1 MESLKIGEV
10 IKKLRKDKG
19 MTQEDLAQYVGVS
32 TPAISKWESG
42 TTYPDITILPILAN
56 LFEVSIDNLLN
67 YKAELEDSEIIKIVK
82 ECEAYI
88 INSDIDGY
96 LDIHKKYI
104 RKYPSNYKLHYGLVG
119 LHVMAYANITDENV
133 RENLVED
140 SIKILENSVKNTKD
154 MKIKEASLTLIS
166 SQYLLKNQ
174 ADKAEEAIKKIY
186 KPTCNPNMVLPIIYT
201 EQGKVEQAR
210 KLMQENLQTALI
222 EAMGAAIALGTNYY
236 NYKDGK
242 ELDYIDFD
250 KAQKYFELSIEIKK
264 IFEDEQMTYLSF
276 MSLAHIYLRQG
287 DIEKAI
293 NTLKEMMVIVRKYN
307 LNKFKSPNTKWC
319 FDKLDKVENNT
330 NAYDAYEFLIMSLLK
345 DFDEIKDNKDF
356 INIIKEIKEL
366 KSKNS

>member
-56 LFEVSIDNLLN
+56 LFEVTTDNLLN
-67 YKAELEDSEIIKIVK
+67 YKAELGDSEIIKIVK
-82 ECEAYI
+82 ECETYI

-104 RKYPSNYKLHYGLVG
+104 RKYPSNYNLHYGLAG
-119 LHVMAYANITDENV
+119 LHVMAYAKITDENI

-140 SIKILENSVKNTKD
+140 SINILENSVKNTKD
-154 MKIKEASLTLIS
+154 MKIKEASLTLLS
-166 SQYLLKNQ
+166 SQYLLKGQ
-174 ADKAEEAIKKIY
+174 AYKAEEAIKRIY
-186 KPTCNPNMVLPIIYT
+186 KPTCNPNIVLPIIYT
-201 EQGKVEQAR
+201 EQGKVEDAR

-222 EAMGAAIALGTNYY
+222 EAVGAAIALGTNYY

-242 ELDYIDFD
+242 ELAYIDFY
-250 KAQKYFELSIEIKK
+250 KAQKYFKLSIEIKK

-276 MSLAHIYLRQG
+276 MSLAHIHLRQG
-287 DIEKAI
+287 ELDKSID
-293 NTLKEMMVIVRKYN
+293 TLKEMMVIVRKYN
-307 LNKFKSPNTKWC
+307 LNRFKSPNTKWC
-319 FDKLDKVENNT
+319 FDKLDKVEDNMNSY
-330 NAYDAYEFLIMSLLK
+330 NAYEFLIMSLLK
-345 DFDEIKDNKDF
+345 EFDEIKDNKDF
-356 INIIKEIKEL
+356 NAIIKEIKEL
-366 KSKNS
+366 RDKNS

>member
-56 LFEVSIDNLLN
+56 LFEVTIDNLLN

-104 RKYPSNYKLHYGLVG
+104 RKYPSNYKLHCGLVG
-119 LHVMAYANITDENV
+119 LHTLTYAKATDENIKL
-133 RENLVED
+133 NLVED
-140 SIKILENSVKNTKD
+140 SIKILENSVKNTKN
-154 MKIKEASLTLIS
+154 MEVKEASLTLLS
-166 SQYLLKNQ
+166 TQYLLKGQ

-186 KPTCNPNMVLPIIYT
+186 KPTCNPNIILPIIYT
-201 EQGKVEQAR
+201 EQGKVEEAR

-222 EAMGAAIALGTNYY
+222 EAIGASTALGANYY

-242 ELDYIDFD
+242 ELEYIDFD
-250 KAQKYFELSIEIKK
+250 KAQKYFKLSIEIKK
-264 IFEDEQMTYLSF
+264 IFEDEQMTYSSYR
-276 MSLAHIYLRQG
+276 SLAHIHLRKRNM
-287 DIEKAI
+287 EKSI
-293 NTLKEMMVIVRKYN
+293 NTLEEMMTIVRKYN

-319 FDKLDKVENNT
+319 FDKLDKLEDNT
-330 NAYDAYEFLIMSLLK
+330 NAYDAYELLIMSLLK
-345 DFDEIKDNKDF
+345 DFDEMKENKDF
-356 INIIKEIKEL
+356 SAIIKEL
-366 KSKNS
+366 KDKNS